1 MSFILKPHSFLCK
14 SNIIN
19 PFLNL
24 RISANHDEVIGFLAN
39 MLKGGLFLYC
49 RISFVVIYV
58 LKDYLGFK
66 TRLLCV
72 LGCFD
77 LPFSGIIG
85 KKFSLFLIISKG
97 GGKRGG
103 GFLSCVHIQ
112 FTFLTLIFRRGY
124 WVYPTNTLDPSL
136 ANKILVFDL

>member
-103 GFLSCVHIQ
+103 GISFLCSHSIY
-112 FTFLTLIFRRGY
+112 IFNLNFQEG
-124 WVYPTNTLDPSL
+124 VLGLPH
-136 ANKILVFDL
+136 